1 MNPRR
6 EDALTHVR
14 VRVPAKVNLFLA
26 VEGRRADGMHEIVS
40 VLQTVS
46 LYDELSATLERRR
59 RGRFRPSGGVPDVV
73 LEHDAGPHVPS
84 GEENLAVK
92 AGRSLAASSCVGSL
106 SSSDHPSR
114 RGLDLPHLSNHVD
127 RGLVSRLLLKKR
139 IPVAA
144 GMAGGSAD
152 AAAALLALN
161 RLWECGLDHESLRH
175 LAATLGADVPFCVTG
190 GTALATGS
198 GMATA
203 QVLCRGIYH
212 WVVGIDEQPLS
223 TRSVYEAWDMVG
235 TPSTTTPDRVLQAL
249 RHNDPEALAAA
260 LHNDL
265 EVAAF
270 HLRPALG
277 EASAAMLG
285 AGALRTLVSGSGP
298 TLLALAADARHA
310 DRIATAVADRFDRVE
325 VVTSPAGGP
334 EVRS

>member
-1 MNPRR
+1 MNLRR
-6 EDALTHVR
+6 EDTLPHVR
-14 VRVPAKVNLFLA
+14 VRVPAKINLFLA

-46 LYDELSATLERRR
+46 LYDDLTATLERR
-59 RGRFRPSGGVPDVV
+59 GSSRFRTTGGALEVV

-92 AGRSLAASSCVGSL
+92 AARRLAEASCAGSL
-106 SSSDHPSR
+106 SSGHPSR
-114 RGLDLPHLSNHVD
+114 RGVDLPRISDYFD
-127 RGLVSRLLLKKR
+127 RGLTSRLFLEKR

-161 RLWECGLDHESLRH
+161 RLWECGLDHESLRR

-198 GMATA
+198 GVVTA
-203 QVLCRGIYH
+203 QALCRGIYH

-223 TRSVYEAWDMVG
+223 TRTVYEAWDKFG
-235 TPSTTTPDRVLQAL
+235 TPSTTTPDGVLQAL
-249 RHNDPEALAAA
+249 RHDDPEALASA

-270 HLRPALG
+270 HLRPALREG
-277 EASAAMLG
+277 SAALLA

-310 DRIATAVADRFDRVE
+310 RRIATAVAERFDRVE
-325 VVTSPAGGP
+325 VVRSPAGGP